1 MTSFTQSFWVS
12 RRRARRAGGAMLAL
26 ALMLAGGHFEARAG
40 GKQLRDWVRRWL
52 GNGPIAGGG
61 TRGDGA
67 VAQPGTLCLLHPW
80 IQPQTSPPL
89 AVVSV
94 PRPALVI
101 ATPIRRISLEY
112 GSGGFLGDAEIPAK
126 SATPGGLIPWP
137 GQWPSLVPGQ
147 RYRLFLQLAQTD
159 DTPALILQAGSE
171 VDFRQTRD
179 LIQSL
184 GSNPGD
190 WERAI
195 EAQLAGAAPPSA
207 ASRAR
212 AASLLFA
219 PEAPA
224 SLQGLRQSLRHN
236 PCGGGT
242 P

>member
-1 MTSFTQSFWVS
+1 MTSFTQGFWVP

-26 ALMLAGGHFEARAG
+26 ALMLAGGHFEAHAG
-40 GKQLRDWVRRWL
+40 AKQLRDWVRRWL
-52 GNGPIAGGG
+52 GNGPVAAGG
-61 TRGDGA
+61 TRGDAPGA
-67 VAQPGTLCLLHPW
+67 LCLLHPW
-80 IQPQTSPPL
+80 IQPKTSPPL
-89 AVVSV
+89 ALVSV
-94 PRPALVI
+94 PRPALAI
-101 ATPIRRISLEY
+101 ATPIRRISLED
-112 GSGGFLGDAEIPAK
+112 GSGGFLGEAEIPAK
-126 SATPGGLIPWP
+126 FATPGGLIPWP
-137 GQWPSLVPGQ
+137 AQWPALLPGQ
-147 RYRLFLQLAQTD
+147 RYRLFLELAQTGEIS
-159 DTPALILQAGSE
+159 TLILQAGSE

-195 EAQLAGAAPPSA
+195 EAQLAGAGSPSA

-224 SLQGLRQSLRHN
+224 SLQELRQSLRHN
-236 PCGGGT
+236 PCGGGA

>member
-1 MTSFTQSFWVS
+1 MTSFTQGFWVS

-26 ALMLAGGHFEARAG
+26 ALMLAGGPLEARVG
-40 GKQLRDWVRRWL
+40 GKQLRDWVRSWL
-52 GNGPIAGGG
+52 GNVPIATGG
-61 TRGDGA
+61 TRGENRPTDN
-67 VAQPGTLCLLHPW
+67 LCLLHPW
-80 IQPQTSPPL
+80 IQPQTSPPVAL
-89 AVVSV
+89 ISV
-94 PRPALVI
+94 PRPALFS
-101 ATPIRRISLEY
+101 ATPISRISLAD
-112 GSGGFLGDAEIPAK
+112 GSARFLGTAEIPAK
-126 SATPGGLIPWP
+126 TATPRGLIPWP
-137 GQWPSLVPGQ
+137 EKWPPLVPGQ
-147 RYRLFLQLAQTD
+147 RYHLYLKLAQTGED
-159 DTPALILQAGSE
+159 ANLILQAGSE
-171 VDFRQTRD
+171 ADFRQTRD

-195 EAQLAGAAPPSA
+195 EAQLDGAAPPSA

-224 SLQGLRQSLRHN
+224 SLQGLRQSLSHN

>member
-1 MTSFTQSFWVS
+1 MTSFPQRFWVP
-12 RRRARRAGGAMLAL
+12 RRRPRRAGGAMLAL
-26 ALMLAGGHFEARAG
+26 ALILAGGHFEAHAG
-40 GKQLRDWVRRWL
+40 AKQLRDWVRRWL
-52 GNGPIAGGG
+52 GNGPVAAGG
-61 TRGDGA
+61 TRGDAPGA
-67 VAQPGTLCLLHPW
+67 QLCLLHPW
-80 IQPQTSPPL
+80 IQPKPLPPL
-89 AVVSV
+89 ALVSV
-94 PRPALVI
+94 PRPALAI
-101 ATPIRRISLEY
+101 ATPISRISLEN
-112 GSGGFLGDAEIPAK
+112 GSGGSLGVAEIPAE

-137 GQWPSLVPGQ
+137 AQWPSLEPGQ
-147 RYRLFLQLAQTD
+147 RYRLFLQLAQ
-159 DTPALILQAGSE
+159 PAETYTLILQAGSE

-190 WERAI
+190 WQRAI

-224 SLQGLRQSLRHN
+224 SLQELRQSLRHN
-236 PCGGGT
+236 PCGRGA